1 MKTSYLFPHRF
12 KAVSGVVFVTAFLIL
27 LGYFI
32 FDFENKFNLTT
43 NVFTIIGD
51 TGFGGEGSLLGDQ
64 VYFKL
69 IENDIADEIL
79 IALIIVSGI
88 IFGFAKEKHEDEMVA
103 SIRLHSLAWA
113 TIANY
118 GILLFCYLFIYGF
131 TFFNVLMAAMFS
143 QLIIFIVLFRFKMY
157 RFYNTLQHEE

>member
-12 KAVSGVVFVTAFLIL
+12 KAVSGVVFVTAFMLL

-32 FDFENKFNLTT
+32 FNLESRFNLTT
-43 NVFTIIGD
+43 QVFALIGD
-51 TGFGGEGSLLGDQ
+51 TGFGGGGSLLGDQ
-64 VYFKL
+64 VYFKW

-79 IALIIVSGI
+79 ITLVIASGI
-88 IFGFAKEKHEDEMVA
+88 VFGFAKEKHEDEMVQA
-103 SIRLHSLAWA
+103 IRLNSLAWA

-118 GILLFCYLFIYGF
+118 SILLFCCLFIYGF